1 MYICKYIS
9 YELFDAMK
17 KLTKLNIDALKNENP
32 VLSTI
37 EERMITGGGSG
48 DCLYYSLSY
57 VTGYSI
63 DSIRDTYAL
72 YLYKLNCG
80 DMGSIPCGGSLEGNA
95 LYKACVEMANS
106 GVSSEHQKWLMDQYG
121 FHMGCDAGDQCGF
134 TKAIINYRYGETEGH
149 SIVLEMNCGN
159 MIYVD
164 KQQNTSGNMV
174 FMTDDNGASYF
185 YMYGKKI
192 TDFMIFHN
200 CGI

>member
-1 MYICKYIS
+1 M
-9 YELFDAMK
+9 
-17 KLTKLNIDALKNENP
+17 
-32 VLSTI
+32 STI

-121 FHMGCDAGDQCGF
+121 FHMGCDAGDQCGV
-134 TKAIINYRYGETEGH
+134 TKAIY
-149 SIVLEMNCGN
+149 
-159 MIYVD
+159 
-164 KQQNTSGNMV
+164 
-174 FMTDDNGASYF
+174 
-185 YMYGKKI
+185 
-192 TDFMIFHN
+192 
-200 CGI
+200 

>member
-80 DMGSIPCGGSLEGNA
+80 DMGSILCGGSLEGNA

-106 GVSSEHQKWLMDQYG
+106 GVSSEHGLWINTDSIWDVMRVTNADSPRLLLITVMAKQ
-121 FHMGCDAGDQCGF
+121 
-134 TKAIINYRYGETEGH
+134 KAIR
-149 SIVLEMNCGN
+149 S
-159 MIYVD
+159 
-164 KQQNTSGNMV
+164 
-174 FMTDDNGASYF
+174 FWR
-185 YMYGKKI
+185 
-192 TDFMIFHN
+192 
-200 CGI
+200 